1 VPIDRLVMAHAV
13 GSVIGG
19 VSVLHWY
26 WSAAPQA
33 TNPTIIYARLNQ
45 AGATTGD
52 RARSVSLTGDRGFAV
67 VADQSAGEADQ
78 DWRQG
83 REPWPPLRVP
93 DGRSRGICTD
103 VQRNSHAHCPV
114 AGATRTSMKRPRIKF
129 DGQERQRRASM
140 KAKQRAPAPANQA
153 THSLG
158 CAWHPVEGGLLSWML
173 NNRQLRSLAPESW
186 NVGRIRVHLLF
197 AYVVARIVPEH
208 R

>member
-1 VPIDRLVMAHAV
+1 
-13 GSVIGG
+13 
-19 VSVLHWY
+19 
-26 WSAAPQA
+26 
-33 TNPTIIYARLNQ
+33 
-45 AGATTGD
+45 
-52 RARSVSLTGDRGFAV
+52 
-67 VADQSAGEADQ
+67 
-78 DWRQG
+78 
-83 REPWPPLRVP
+83 
-93 DGRSRGICTD
+93 
-103 VQRNSHAHCPV
+103 
-114 AGATRTSMKRPRIKF
+114 
-129 DGQERQRRASM
+129 M